1 MVNVD
6 VVVDNEMCVVFEFC
20 VVEICEVFEFGC
32 VVDVVEVE
40 VLVDDVDE
48 LVVVLDVVESGV
60 VLVVDFIDFVVVV
73 VDFVGGVVEIV
84 EIGLFE
90 FGDDLVDIFEVF
102 EGEDLEEIVV
112 MRFGLIMLL
121 YKLL

>member
-20 VVEICEVFEFGC
+20 VVEICEVFEVGC

-40 VLVDDVDE
+40 VLGDVDE

-60 VLVVDFIDFVVVV
+60 VLVVDFIDVVVVV
-73 VDFVGGVVEIV
+73 VDFVGVVVEIV

-90 FGDDLVDIFEVF
+90 FGDDLVDVFEVF

>member
-40 VLVDDVDE
+40 MLGDVDE

-60 VLVVDFIDFVVVV
+60 VLVVDFIDVVVVV
-73 VDFVGGVVEIV
+73 VDFVGVVVEIV

-90 FGDDLVDIFEVF
+90 FGDDLVDVFEVF

>member
-40 VLVDDVDE
+40 MLGDVDE

-90 FGDDLVDIFEVF
+90 FGDDLVDVFEVF

>member
-6 VVVDNEMCVVFEFC
+6 VVVDNEMFVVFEFC
-20 VVEICEVFEFGC
+20 VVEIGEVFEVGC

-40 VLVDDVDE
+40 VLGDVDE

-90 FGDDLVDIFEVF
+90 FGDDLVDVFEVF

>member
-20 VVEICEVFEFGC
+20 VVEICEVFELGC

-40 VLVDDVDE
+40 MLGDVDE
-48 LVVVLDVVESGV
+48 LVVVLDVMESGV

-90 FGDDLVDIFEVF
+90 FGDDLVDDFEVF